1 VIDVLGCVVTVTS
14 IAKLPNLSGKTF
26 VVRTL
31 STSEFAKALGVSD
44 SSVRRLADAGE
55 LEIHRTRGGHRR
67 IPVSE
72 AVRYIRDSRS
82 PVLKPELLGLEQAPQ
97 QIDTESAAARML
109 QVLEEGHA
117 SAVIGLMQ
125 WLYASGMN
133 IAELCDGP
141 IASAMY
147 KIGDRWPHD
156 KRAIFI
162 EHRATIL
169 CCRAL
174 NQLRLSIPEP
184 DEDAPKAIGAAMS
197 GDIYLMPTLIASLV
211 LYEAGFNEINL
222 GPNTPLDV
230 LTDSVIDESP
240 DLIWLSVA
248 EPLRSKSQFAEVIK
262 LAEVAKQHKT
272 AFVIGGR
279 HTVELDTASTD
290 VDGNPRWMRCSSM
303 NDLRRIATSKL

>member
-1 VIDVLGCVVTVTS
+1 M
-14 IAKLPNLSGKTF
+14 
-26 VVRTL
+26 VRTL

-44 SSVRRLADAGE
+44 SSVRRLADTGE

-72 AVRYIRDSRS
+72 AVRYIRDTRA
-82 PVLKPELLGLEQAPQ
+82 PVLKPELLGLEVASQEAGR
-97 QIDTESAAARML
+97 ESAADRML

-117 SAVIGLMQ
+117 SSVIGLMQ

-141 IASAMY
+141 IASAMH

-156 KRAIFI
+156 KRAIFV

-169 CCRAL
+169 CGRAL

-184 DEDAPKAIGAAMS
+184 DEDAPKAIGGAMS
-197 GDIYLMPTLIASLV
+197 GDMYLLPTLIASLV
-211 LYEAGFNEINL
+211 MYESGFNEINL

-230 LTDSVIDESP
+230 LADAVIDESP
-240 DLIWLSVA
+240 NLVWLSIA
-248 EPLRSKSQFAEVIK
+248 EPFRSKSQ
-262 LAEVAKQHKT
+262 LAEVHKLADVAQQHKT
-272 AFVIGGR
+272 TFVIGGR
-279 HTVELDTASTD
+279 HTSGLESAATD
-290 VDGNPRWMRCSSM
+290 AQGKARWLKCSSM
-303 NDLRRIATSKL
+303 AQLRQIATTLN

>member
-1 VIDVLGCVVTVTS
+1 M
-14 IAKLPNLSGKTF
+14 
-26 VVRTL
+26 VRTL

-72 AVRYIRDSRS
+72 AVRYIRDTHA
-82 PVLKPELLGLEQAPQ
+82 PVRNPELLGLEIAPQ
-97 QIDTESAAARML
+97 EIDAESAASRML

-117 SAVIGLMQ
+117 SSVIGLMQ

-133 IAELCDGP
+133 VAELCDGP
-141 IASAMY
+141 ITSAMY
-147 KIGDRWPHD
+147 HIGDRWPHD

-184 DEDAPKAIGAAMS
+184 DEEAPKAIGAAMS
-197 GDIYLMPTLIASLV
+197 GDMYLMPTLFASLV
-211 LYEAGFNEINL
+211 LYEAGYNEINL

-230 LTDSVIDESP
+230 LADSVIDETP
-240 DLIWLSVA
+240 NLVWLSIA
-248 EPLRSKSQFAEVIK
+248 EPFRSKSQLAEVIK
-262 LAEVAKQHKT
+262 LADVARQHQTK
-272 AFVIGGR
+272 FIVGGR
-279 HTVELDTASTD
+279 NTSSLDSAATD
-290 VDGNPRWMRCSSM
+290 TEGNARWIRCSSM
-303 NDLRRIATSKL
+303 IELRRIATSIV

>member
-1 VIDVLGCVVTVTS
+1 M
-14 IAKLPNLSGKTF
+14 
-26 VVRTL
+26 VRTL

-72 AVRYIRDSRS
+72 AVRYIRDSHV
-82 PVLKPELLGLEQAPQ
+82 PVVKPELLGLEVAPRE
-97 QIDTESAAARML
+97 IDLESASGRML

-117 SAVIGLMQ
+117 SSVIGLMQ
-125 WLYASGMN
+125 WLFASGMN

-141 IASAMY
+141 IASAMCQ
-147 KIGDRWPHD
+147 IGARWPHD

-184 DEDAPKAIGAAMS
+184 DEGAPKAIGAAMS
-197 GDIYLMPTLIASLV
+197 GDMYLLPTLIASLV
-211 LYEAGFNEINL
+211 MHQTGFNEINL

-230 LTDSVIDESP
+230 LADAVIDETP
-240 DLIWLSVA
+240 QLVWLSIA
-248 EPLRSKSQFAEVIK
+248 EPFRSHSQAAEVLK
-262 LAEVAKQHKT
+262 LAEVAEQHKT
-272 AFVIGGR
+272 TLVIGGR
-279 HTVELDTASTD
+279 HASELDAVGRD
-290 VDGNPRWMRCSSM
+290 AEGKPRWIVCQSM
-303 NDLRRIATSKL
+303 AQLRRVATRFL

>member
-1 VIDVLGCVVTVTS
+1 M
-14 IAKLPNLSGKTF
+14 
-26 VVRTL
+26 VRTL

-72 AVRYIRDSRS
+72 AVRYIRDTHTH
-82 PVLKPELLGLEQAPQ
+82 VQKPELLGLEVAPQ
-97 QIDTESAAARML
+97 LIHAEEVDVPSAAARML

-125 WLYASGMN
+125 WLYASGMS

-141 IASAMY
+141 IATAMTQ
-147 KIGDRWPHD
+147 IGERWPHD

-197 GDIYLMPTLIASLV
+197 GDMYLMPTLIASLV

-230 LTDSVIDESP
+230 LADSVIDEAP
-240 DLIWLSVA
+240 RLVWLSIA
-248 EPLRSKSQFAEVIK
+248 EPIRSKSQLAEVIK
-262 LAEVAKQHKT
+262 LADVAGAHQSM
-272 AFVIGGR
+272 FVIGGR
-279 HTVELDTASTD
+279 CTAELDAAMIGTD
-290 VDGNPRWMRCSSM
+290 GKPRWARCKSM
-303 NDLRRIATSKL
+303 AEFRRVATANS

>member
-1 VIDVLGCVVTVTS
+1 VSD
-14 IAKLPNLSGKTF
+14 IAKLPNLSGKSF

-72 AVRYIRDSRS
+72 AVRYIRDTRS
-82 PVLKPELLGLEQAPQ
+82 PVLKPELLGLEVAPKE
-97 QIDTESAAARML
+97 IDADSAAARML

-125 WLYASGMN
+125 WLYASGMR

-141 IASAMY
+141 IAWAMHQ
-147 KIGDRWPHD
+147 IGDRWPHD

-197 GDIYLMPTLIASLV
+197 GDMYLMPTLIASLV

-222 GPNTPLDV
+222 GPNTPLDI
-230 LTDSVIDESP
+230 LADSVIDESP
-240 DLIWLSVA
+240 RLVWLSIA
-248 EPLRSKSQFAEVIK
+248 ESLRSKSQLAEVIK
-262 LAEVAKQHKT
+262 LAEVAKNHHT
-272 AFVIGGR
+272 TFIIGGR
-279 HTVELDTASTD
+279 HSSELDRASTD
-290 VDGNPRWMRCSSM
+290 VDGKPRWIHCKSM
-303 NDLRRIATSKL
+303 TDLRSVVLNKI

>member
-1 VIDVLGCVVTVTS
+1 M
-14 IAKLPNLSGKTF
+14 
-26 VVRTL
+26 VRTL

-97 QIDTESAAARML
+97 EIDTESAAARML

-125 WLYASGMN
+125 WLYASGMS

-141 IASAMY
+141 IASAMHR
-147 KIGDRWPHD
+147 IGDRWPHD

-174 NQLRLSIPEP
+174 NQLRLSIAEP

-240 DLIWLSVA
+240 DLVWLSVA
-248 EPLRSKSQFAEVIK
+248 EPLRSKSQLAEVIK
-262 LAEVAKQHKT
+262 LAEVAKQYKT
-272 AFVIGGR
+272 AFIIGGR
-279 HTVELDTASTD
+279 HTVELDAASTD
-290 VDGNPRWMRCSSM
+290 VEGNPRWMRCGSM
-303 NDLRRIATSKL
+303 NELRRIATSKL

>member
-1 VIDVLGCVVTVTS
+1 M
-14 IAKLPNLSGKTF
+14 
-26 VVRTL
+26 VRTL
-31 STSEFAKALGVSD
+31 TTSEFAKALGVSD

-55 LEIHRTRGGHRR
+55 LEMHRTRGGHRR

-72 AVRYIRDSRS
+72 AVRYIRDTRS
-82 PVLKPELLGLEQAPQ
+82 PVLKPELLGLENPPQ
-97 QIDTESAAARML
+97 PIDVESAAARML

-117 SAVIGLMQ
+117 SSVIGLMQ
-125 WLYASGMN
+125 WLFASGMN

-141 IASAMY
+141 VAWAMHQ
-147 KIGDRWPHD
+147 IGDRWPHD

-184 DEDAPKAIGAAMS
+184 DEDSPKAIGAAMS
-197 GDIYLMPTLIASLV
+197 GDMYLLPTLIASLV

-230 LTDSVIDESP
+230 LADSVIDERP
-240 DLIWLSVA
+240 LLVWLSIA
-248 EPLRSKSQFAEVIK
+248 ESFRSKSQLAEVIK
-262 LAEVAKQHKT
+262 LAEVARQHQT
-272 AFVIGGR
+272 TFVIGGR
-279 HTVELDTASTD
+279 HAGELESAASD
-290 VDGNPRWMRCSSM
+290 AEGNPRWVRCKSM
-303 NDLRRIATSKL
+303 IDLRRMAMAMF

>member
-1 VIDVLGCVVTVTS
+1 MPQRMVIVTTAV
-14 IAKLPNLSGKTF
+14 KLPKLAGKSF

-72 AVRYIRDSRS
+72 AVRYIRDTRS
-82 PVLKPELLGLEQAPQ
+82 PVLKPELLGLEHAPQ
-97 QIDTESAAARML
+97 PIDAESAAARML

-117 SAVIGLMQ
+117 SDAIGWMQ

-169 CCRAL
+169 CCRAI

-184 DEDAPKAIGAAMS
+184 DEDAPTAIGAAMS
-197 GDIYLMPTLIASLV
+197 GDMYLMPTLIASLV

-230 LTDSVIDESP
+230 LADSVIDESP
-240 DLIWLSVA
+240 NLVWLSIS
-248 EPLRSKSQFAEVIK
+248 ESLRSKSQLAEIIK
-262 LAEVAKQHKT
+262 LAEVAKQHRT
-272 AFVIGGR
+272 TFIIGGR
-279 HTVELDTASTD
+279 HTNELDTAAMDT
-290 VDGNPRWMRCSSM
+290 DGNPRWIQCDSM
-303 NDLRRIATSKL
+303 SDLRRIATSRV

>member
-1 VIDVLGCVVTVTS
+1 M
-14 IAKLPNLSGKTF
+14 
-26 VVRTL
+26 VRTL

-72 AVRYIRDSRS
+72 AVRYIRDTRS
-82 PVLKPELLGLEQAPQ
+82 PVLKPELLGLVKTPQ
-97 QIDTESAAARML
+97 EVDTESAALRML

-141 IASAMY
+141 VASAMY

-156 KRAIFI
+156 KRAIFV

-197 GDIYLMPTLIASLV
+197 GDIYLLPTLIASLV

-230 LTDSVIDESP
+230 LTDSVIDELP
-240 DLIWLSVA
+240 NLVWLSIA
-248 EPLRSKSQFAEVIK
+248 EPLRSKSQLAEIIK

-272 AFVIGGR
+272 DFIIGGR
-279 HTVELDTASTD
+279 HTSELDSASTD
-290 VDGNPRWMRCSSM
+290 IDGNPRWVRCGSM
-303 NDLRRIATSKL
+303 ADLRRIATSNL

>member
-1 VIDVLGCVVTVTS
+1 RYDRV
-14 IAKLPNLSGKTF
+14 KNLPNLSGKPF

-72 AVRYIRDSRS
+72 AVRYIRDTRS
-82 PVLKPELLGLEQAPQ
+82 PVVRPELLGLEAGPQ
-97 QIDTESAAARML
+97 KVDLASATEQML
-109 QVLEEGHA
+109 QVLESGHA

-125 WLYASGMN
+125 CLYAGGMN

-141 IASAMY
+141 ITSAMY
-147 KIGDRWPHD
+147 QIGARWPHD
-156 KRAIFI
+156 KRAIFV

-197 GDIYLMPTLIASLV
+197 GDMYLMPTLIASLV

-230 LTDSVIDESP
+230 LADSVIDEAPSVV
-240 DLIWLSVA
+240 WLSIA
-248 EPLRSKSQFAEVIK
+248 EPLRSTTQRAEVFK
-262 LAEVAKQHKT
+262 LAEVAKQHQT
-272 AFVIGGR
+272 TFIIGGR
-279 HTVELDTASTD
+279 HARELDSVATD
-290 VDGNPRWMRCSSM
+290 TDGQPRWVHCKSM
-303 NDLRRIATSKL
+303 SDLRRIASDLV

>member
-1 VIDVLGCVVTVTS
+1 M
-14 IAKLPNLSGKTF
+14 
-26 VVRTL
+26 VRTL

-72 AVRYIRDSRS
+72 AVRYIRDTHT
-82 PVLKPELLGLEQAPQ
+82 PVQKPELLGLEIAPQ
-97 QIDTESAAARML
+97 QVDTESAAARML
-109 QVLEEGHA
+109 KVLEEGHA
-117 SAVIGLMQ
+117 SAVIALMQ
-125 WLYASGMN
+125 WLYASGMSV
-133 IAELCDGP
+133 AELCDGP
-141 IASAMY
+141 IASAMSQ
-147 KIGDRWPHD
+147 IGERWPHD

-197 GDIYLMPTLIASLV
+197 GDMYLMPTLIASLV

-230 LTDSVIDESP
+230 LADSVVDESP
-240 DLIWLSVA
+240 TLVWLSIA
-248 EPLRSKSQFAEVIK
+248 EPFRSKSQLAEVIK
-262 LAEVAKQHKT
+262 LADVVKSHQST
-272 AFVIGGR
+272 FVIGGR
-279 HTVELDTASTD
+279 CTSDLDAALTGP
-290 VDGNPRWMRCSSM
+290 DGTQRWVRCRSM
-303 NDLRRIATSKL
+303 AEFRRIATTKL

>member
-1 VIDVLGCVVTVTS
+1 M
-14 IAKLPNLSGKTF
+14 
-26 VVRTL
+26 VRTL

-72 AVRYIRDSRS
+72 AVRYIRDTQSA
-82 PVLKPELLGLEQAPQ
+82 VLNPEILGLEAVAEKVEP
-97 QIDTESAAARML
+97 DDAAIRML
-109 QVLEEGHA
+109 RVLEEGHA
-117 SAVIGLMQ
+117 PAVIGLMQ
-125 WLYASGMN
+125 WLYASGMSV
-133 IAELCDGP
+133 AEICDGP
-141 IASAMY
+141 IALAMR

-156 KRAIFI
+156 KRAIFV

-197 GDIYLMPTLIASLV
+197 GDMYLMPTLIASLV
-211 LYEAGFNEINL
+211 LYEAGFNEVNL

-230 LTDSVIDESP
+230 LADSVVDESP
-240 DLIWLSVA
+240 RLVWLSISEA
-248 EPLRSKSQFAEVIK
+248 LRSKSQ
-262 LAEVAKQHKT
+262 LAEVVKLADVAKQNQTK
-272 AFVIGGR
+272 FIIGGR
-279 HTVELDTASTD
+279 HTDELAAISIDR
-290 VDGNPRWMRCSSM
+290 DGNNRWVRCDSM
-303 NDLRRIATSKL
+303 TDFRRVACSLV